1 MLARAAGSAVRRLAA
16 RAEPVGGP
24 LVSNL
29 AGWEANSSASASCR
43 GWRSLSS
50 WTGTT
55 SASTTSAW
63 YPAASD
69 EASRWQRRSA
79 STTRQFTSGA
89 SASVA
94 AGTPQEVDLA
104 EDDEGAGRL
113 PEDEA
118 TGARVDAA
126 SEARSPS
133 PTAPTSPRP
142 VASEMA
148 RPLEYM
154 VPVRAYY
161 VGNFIDFHAL
171 AKRLPSYPK
180 EFFRESVIVRMTPR
194 RASEDDGAGVGA
206 RTETGE
212 GHTLRADA
220 DASAAFGDV
229 PASAAESMEAPRYF
243 VVYKYGSVVFFN
255 MGRREREECL
265 KLARAHAKTPLA
277 VPCTDDYR
285 VMVRP
290 KLDGWAQFEA
300 DHVVLKRLD
309 LNNISVIGTVLAQT
323 VALEHHELKVDN
335 MIEIFSGLNKTT
347 EETGEMDISKA
358 RLFKLVAENNNTLTE
373 LVTRM
378 RLLGRSDTAWQYAQ
392 YDKVWNGLRADFE
405 LEDRFDHL
413 DYKLNL
419 IQTQVK
425 FYLEILQNRKSDT
438 LEWIIIV
445 LISME
450 ICVSLYDMSTKLG

>member
-229 PASAAESMEAPRYF
+229 PAPAKRSPGGTSLFRGVQVRQRRVLQHGSTGEGGVFEAREGAREDAFGGAVHGRLSGDGATKAGRVGAVRGGPRGAQAVGLEQHQRHRDGAGADGGAGAPR
-243 VVYKYGSVVFFN
+243 
-255 MGRREREECL
+255 
-265 KLARAHAKTPLA
+265 T
-277 VPCTDDYR
+277 
-285 VMVRP
+285 
-290 KLDGWAQFEA
+290 
-300 DHVVLKRLD
+300 
-309 LNNISVIGTVLAQT
+309 
-323 VALEHHELKVDN
+323 
-335 MIEIFSGLNKTT
+335 
-347 EETGEMDISKA
+347 
-358 RLFKLVAENNNTLTE
+358 
-373 LVTRM
+373 
-378 RLLGRSDTAWQYAQ
+378 
-392 YDKVWNGLRADFE
+392 
-405 LEDRFDHL
+405 
-413 DYKLNL
+413 
-419 IQTQVK
+419 
-425 FYLEILQNRKSDT
+425 
-438 LEWIIIV
+438 
-445 LISME
+445 
-450 ICVSLYDMSTKLG
+450 

>member
-1 MLARAAGSAVRRLAA
+1 MATRRVSGPSFRSYSRASEPLVLRERPAVPPECRRILPPKRRDRGLGANLQLEFAASRAPADDDAPNDYPPNDRRVAVSPPTGPVAFPARLSVDALSIAREGRFGDALATQDARARGRVGGSAPRRARRARGRAA
-16 RAEPVGGP
+16 

-79 STTRQFTSGA
+79 STMRQFTSGA

-180 EFFRESVIVRMTPR
+180 DFSDESVIVRMTPR

-229 PASAAESMEAPRYF
+229 PASAA
-243 VVYKYGSVVFFN
+243 
-255 MGRREREECL
+255 
-265 KLARAHAKTPLA
+265 
-277 VPCTDDYR
+277 DD
-285 VMVRP
+285 
-290 KLDGWAQFEA
+290 GGA
-300 DHVVLKRLD
+300 
-309 LNNISVIGTVLAQT
+309 S
-323 VALEHHELKVDN
+323 
-335 MIEIFSGLNKTT
+335 
-347 EETGEMDISKA
+347 
-358 RLFKLVAENNNTLTE
+358 LFRGV
-373 LVTRM
+373 
-378 RLLGRSDTAWQYAQ
+378 
-392 YDKVWNGLRADFE
+392 
-405 LEDRFDHL
+405 
-413 DYKLNL
+413 
-419 IQTQVK
+419 
-425 FYLEILQNRKSDT
+425 
-438 LEWIIIV
+438 
-445 LISME
+445 
-450 ICVSLYDMSTKLG
+450 